1 MQAPLDPGFEATQVL
16 SFALGSAFCNGFAGR
31 QRRLRIGQ
39 QRLLGAE
46 HAQQSLEH
54 VAHHESR
61 VDRRGLVDLGHRIV
75 VEDQQL
81 GDGRIVVTER
91 RWIAGRQRNTELVAV
106 VHVLLMPRDPIVRLP
121 PAIGIRAQQ
130 QPWR

>member
-54 VAHHESR
+54 VAHHESG
-61 VDRRGLVDLGHRIV
+61 VDRRGLWSTSATGS
-75 VEDQQL
+75 
-81 GDGRIVVTER
+81 
-91 RWIAGRQRNTELVAV
+91 
-106 VHVLLMPRDPIVRLP
+106 LLKTSSL
-121 PAIGIRAQQ
+121 ATAAS
-130 QPWR
+130 